1 MADTRPADDPTTA
14 LADLQK
20 QFDDLKSTLLAR
32 TARLPTGTMLGT
44 LLSAPPANTV
54 FLQGQTLQKTAFP
67 VLWQW
72 ASDNSPGGFTVS
84 ASTLVVPD
92 LRDRV
97 LIGAGAA
104 ALGTVVGA
112 NTITLS
118 NAQMPSH
125 THGFVS
131 GHGVS
136 TTYGHDH
143 GGTGGGGSHNHGIS
157 ATRVESD
164 ASHNHTG
171 PGDQLAQAPN
181 TAATGYGGGGLVGTD
196 GVGGHYHGMNT
207 DSHNHGVTLDA
218 LSLGSAGSG
227 STVDVRQSSFAVN
240 VLIWT

>member
-44 LLSAPPANTV
+44 LLSAAPANTV

-118 NAQMPSH
+118 TAQMPN
-125 THGFVS
+125 HGHAVTVNS
-131 GHGVS
+131 VG
-136 TTYGHDH
+136 D
-143 GGTGGGGSHNHGIS
+143 HNHGIS
-157 ATRVESD
+157 GDGGNHGNHNSNGFQV
-164 ASHNHTG
+164 ASALQG
-171 PGDQLAQAPN
+171 SQAFFFQGTDN
-181 TAATGYGGGGLVGTD
+181 TLIGNSGHSHGGGTGNNGRH
-196 GVGGHYHGMNT
+196 GHTVNQ
-207 DSHNHGVTLDA
+207 SN
-218 LSLGSAGSG
+218 AGSG
-227 STVDVRQSSFAVN
+227 SPVDIRQSSFAVN
-240 VLIWT
+240 VLIYT